1 MIIMYSTNCPKCKI
15 LEKKLKEKQIEY
27 NLVTDI
33 NKMIELGI
41 DTAPML
47 SKDNELLGFREAIE
61 WVNKQ

>member
-1 MIIMYSTNCPKCKI
+1 MIVMYSTNCPKCKI
-15 LEKKLKEKQIEY
+15 LEKKLNEKQIEY
-27 NLVTDI
+27 NLVTDVDE
-33 NKMIELGI
+33 MIKLGI